1 MYLKYRKDSS
11 MYQHFKG
18 EEFEKWVKTA
28 NLYGREKIPFVFV
41 IDFDFKNPYIK
52 KVEEIDCSEI
62 LYNFNGFTNC
72 AVKSSEINEK
82 IEIIAYPIDFDRYK
96 AAFDYVQYNEYL
108 GNSYLTNL
116 TFPNKVELNTSLKE
130 IYYQSHA
137 KYKLWFKDKFVCF
150 SPEIFVKIEEG
161 IISSYPMKGTIDAAI
176 ENAEEIIIKNEKEA
190 AEHAT
195 IVDLIRNDL
204 SMISRNVYVE
214 KYRYIDKII
223 SNQKN
228 LLQVSSKIAGK
239 LSENY
244 GERIGEILA
253 TLLPAG
259 SVTGAPKKKTVEIIK
274 EAEKYDRGYY
284 CGICGYFDG
293 RNLDSGVM
301 IRFIENIN
309 GEYYYKTGGG
319 ITIYSDVKSEYE
331 ELKNKI
337 YVPIS

>member
-1 MYLKYRKDSS
+1 

-28 NLYGREKIPFVFV
+28 NLYGREEIPFVFV
-41 IDFDFKNPYIK
+41 IDFDFKKPFIK
-52 KVEEIDCSEI
+52 KVDEIDSSEL

-72 AVKSSEINEK
+72 HTNFCEITEK
-82 IEIIAYPIDFDRYK
+82 IEIKSYPIEFEKYK
-96 AAFDYVQYNEYL
+96 AAFDYVQHNEYL

-116 TFPNKVELNTSLKE
+116 TFPNRVEINASLKE
-130 IYYQSHA
+130 IYHRSYA
-137 KYKLWFKDKFVCF
+137 KYKIWFKNKFVCF
-150 SPEIFVKIEEG
+150 SPEIFVRIEDG
-161 IISSYPMKGTIDAAI
+161 VISSYPMKGTIDASI
-176 ENAEEIIIKNEKEA
+176 ENAEEIILENEKEA

-204 SMISRNVYVE
+204 SMVSSNVQVE
-214 KYRYIDKII
+214 KYRYIDKIK

-228 LLQVSSKIAGK
+228 LLQVSSKIVGN
-239 LSENY
+239 LSKDYNK
-244 GERIGEILA
+244 RIGEIIA

-284 CGICGYFDG
+284 CGICGHFDG

-309 GEYYYKTGGG
+309 GDYYYKAGGG
-319 ITIYSDVKSEYE
+319 ITVYSDAQAEYE

-337 YVPIS
+337 YVPVS

>member
-1 MYLKYRKDSS
+1 
-11 MYQHFKG
+11 
-18 EEFEKWVKTA
+18 
-28 NLYGREKIPFVFV
+28 
-41 IDFDFKNPYIK
+41 
-52 KVEEIDCSEI
+52 
-62 LYNFNGFTNC
+62 
-72 AVKSSEINEK
+72 
-82 IEIIAYPIDFDRYK
+82 
-96 AAFDYVQYNEYL
+96 
-108 GNSYLTNL
+108 
-116 TFPNKVELNTSLKE
+116 
-130 IYYQSHA
+130 
-137 KYKLWFKDKFVCF
+137 
-150 SPEIFVKIEEG
+150 
-161 IISSYPMKGTIDAAI
+161 
-176 ENAEEIIIKNEKEA
+176 
-190 AEHAT
+190 
-195 IVDLIRNDL
+195 
-204 SMISRNVYVE
+204 MISRNVYVE